1 MAKRSAAGREGDGA
15 DPGGVARGVPQAAVV
30 AIRGGR
36 VCLITSSSG
45 RRWLVPKGKCP
56 GSRGLRATAR
66 REAWEEAGLVG
77 RLAGRPLGRYEFHKA
92 GCRHVVVVYRM
103 RVTAAAA
110 DWPERRK
117 RLRDWVRP
125 ADVPGRIDHPGLR
138 ELLRAALA
146 GRRAA

>member
-1 MAKRSAAGREGDGA
+1 MAKRSAAERGGAASSPDGA
-15 DPGGVARGVPQAAVV
+15 APGVPQAAVV

-45 RRWLVPKGKCP
+45 RRWVVPKGKCP

-77 RLAGRPLGRYEFHKA
+77 RVAGRPLGRYELHKA

-103 RVTAAAA
+103 WVTEAAS

-117 RLRDWVRP
+117 RLREWVRP
-125 ADVPGRIDHPGLR
+125 ADVPARIHHPGLR
-138 ELLRAALA
+138 DLLRVALA
-146 GRRAA
+146 GPRAA

>member
-1 MAKRSAAGREGDGA
+1 MAKRSAAEPGQAASRGDA
-15 DPGGVARGVPQAAVV
+15 AAPGVPQAAVV

-45 RRWLVPKGKCP
+45 RRWVVPKGKCP
-56 GSRGLRATAR
+56 GSRGLRATAS

-77 RLAGRPLGRYEFHKA
+77 RLAGRPLGRYEIQKA

-103 RVTAAAA
+103 WVTEAAS

-125 ADVPGRIDHPGLR
+125 ADVPARIDHPGLR
-138 ELLRAALA
+138 NLLRVALA
-146 GRRAA
+146 GPRAA

>member
-1 MAKRSAAGREGDGA
+1 MAKRSAAELGQAASRGDA
-15 DPGGVARGVPQAAVV
+15 AAPGVPQAAVV

-45 RRWLVPKGKCP
+45 RRWVVPKGKCP

-77 RLAGRPLGRYEFHKA
+77 RLAGRPLGRYEIQKA

-103 RVTAAAA
+103 WVTEAAS

-125 ADVPGRIDHPGLR
+125 ADVPARIDHPGLR
-138 ELLRAALA
+138 NLLRVALA
-146 GRRAA
+146 GPRAA

>member
-1 MAKRSAAGREGDGA
+1 MAKRPAIERA
-15 DPGGVARGVPQAAVV
+15 DDRALPLDAARGVPQAAVV

-77 RLAGRPLGRYEFHKA
+77 RLAERPLGRYEFDKA
-92 GCRHVVVVYRM
+92 GRRHVVVVYRM
-103 RVTAAAA
+103 WVTAAAS

-125 ADVPGRIDHPGLR
+125 ADVPARIDHPGLR
-138 ELLRAALA
+138 ELLRAALS

>member
-1 MAKRSAAGREGDGA
+1 MAKRSPVERAGDGPPPDGA
-15 DPGGVARGVPQAAVV
+15 ARGVPQAAVV

-77 RLAGRPLGRYEFHKA
+77 RLAERPLGRYELHKG

-103 RVTAAAA
+103 WVTAAAS

-125 ADVPGRIDHPGLR
+125 ADVPGRIEHPGLR
-138 ELLRAALA
+138 ELLRVALA